1 MMIRLVGAVLLVSGC
16 GSFGFAMGL
25 HYRREIRMLRQLLA
39 ALQEM
44 EWELKYRLTPLPEL
58 CSTGAAATEGKL
70 RELFQRLREALEA
83 GEFSEI
89 SGCMNGLVQAME
101 ISPKCAGCLRELGS
115 SLGRYDLEGQLQGLR
130 SVQERCRGFLEELE
144 SHRSERMRSYQ
155 TLWLCAGGALAILL
169 V

>member
-1 MMIRLVGAVLLVSGC
+1 MIRLVGALLLVSGC

-25 HYRREIRMLRQLLA
+25 HYRREIKMLRQLLA

-44 EWELKYRLTPLPEL
+44 EWELKYRLTPLPDL
-58 CSTGAAATEGKL
+58 CATGAAAAEGKL
-70 RELFQRLREALEA
+70 GELFRKLRSELET

-89 SGCMNGLVQAME
+89 SGCMNGLVQTMDIA
-101 ISPKCAGCLRELGS
+101 PRCRTCLRELGN
-115 SLGRYDLEGQLQGLR
+115 SLGRYDLEGQLQGIR
-130 SVQERCRGFLEELE
+130 SVKHRCRGFLEELE

>member
-44 EWELKYRLTPLPEL
+44 EWELKYRLTPLPGL
-58 CSTGAAATEGKL
+58 CAIGAATAEGKVGQ
-70 RELFQRLREALEA
+70 LFQELGSALEE

-89 SGCMNGLVQAME
+89 SGCMNGLVQTMD
-101 ISPKCAGCLRELGS
+101 ITPRCRTCLRELGG
-115 SLGRYDLEGQLQGLR
+115 SLGRYDLEGQLQGIR
-130 SVQERCRGFLEELE
+130 SVQQRCRGFLEELE
-144 SHRSERMRSYQ
+144 SHRAERMRSYQ

>member
-16 GSFGFAMGL
+16 GGFGFAMGL

-44 EWELKYRLTPLPEL
+44 ELELKYRLTPLPAL
-58 CSTGAAATEGKL
+58 CGIASAASGGVL
-70 RELFQRLREALEA
+70 GELFRKLREALES

-89 SGCMNGLVQAME
+89 SGCMNGLVQTMD
-101 ISPKCAGCLRELGS
+101 ISPKCGTCLRELGHG
-115 SLGRYDLEGQLQGLR
+115 LGRFDLEGQLQGIQ
-130 SVQERCRGFLEELE
+130 SVKRRCRDFLQELE
-144 SHRSERMRSYQ
+144 SHRSERLRSYQ
-155 TLWLCAGGALAILL
+155 TLALCAGGALAILL